1 MRIVIAGAGAV
12 GTHLAKM
19 LSVENENVVLLDDS
33 EEKLGKLESLF
44 DLQTIVGD
52 PTKISALKSA
62 GVDHAEL
69 FVAVTPHESRN
80 ITACVLA
87 HYLGAAKTVARID
100 NYEYL
105 MPKHKEYFKSL
116 GVDSLIYPEQLA
128 AEEIAT
134 NIRYSWM
141 RQMLEFGDGAL
152 VMVGVKVRNN
162 ASILNIPFK
171 ELVRD
176 IPYHI
181 VAIQRGDET
190 IIPRGN
196 DVILPEDLVCFM
208 TTHDQIPYI
217 RKITGKEEFN
227 EVRNIIMMGGSR
239 IAVRTTKLIPD
250 GIKVKIIEN
259 DLARCHKLLELVE
272 DNVLV
277 INGDARD
284 LELLRSE
291 GIDHTDV
298 FMALSDNSEMNIL
311 ACLAAKRAGV
321 LRTVSEVENID
332 YISMAEGL
340 DIGSVINKKKLA
352 ASTIFQMML
361 KTDVS
366 SVKCLTFIQAVVAE
380 FPVNVECYMTR
391 KPVKDL
397 GLPAGANIGGLIR
410 NGKGMNVTGN
420 TMIQVGDHVII
431 FCLEHVLKKLEKFF
445 R

>member
-44 DLQTIVGD
+44 DLQTIVGA
-52 PTKISALKSA
+52 PTNISALKSA

-227 EVRNIIMMGGSR
+227 EVRSIIMMGGSR

-277 INGDARD
+277 SNGDARD
-284 LELLRSE
+284 FELLRSE

-420 TMIQVGDHVII
+420 TMVQVGDHVII